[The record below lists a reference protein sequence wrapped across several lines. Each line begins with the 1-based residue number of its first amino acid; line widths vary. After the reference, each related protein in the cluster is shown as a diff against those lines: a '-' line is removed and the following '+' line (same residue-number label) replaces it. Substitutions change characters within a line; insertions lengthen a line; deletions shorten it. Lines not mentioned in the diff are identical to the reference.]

1 MFVIAARA
9 WMKKSSNRCP
19 SDGGNRE
26 HGASVNEGLS
36 LADYG
41 QKTFAEHFVK
51 AYGGRWKPS
60 VRSPLSNIAATNTNA
75 SFRETD
81 TINH

>member
-1 MFVIAARA
+1 
-9 WMKKSSNRCP
+9 MKESSNLCP

-26 HGASVNEGLS
+26 HRAPLNEGLS

-51 AYGGRWKPS
+51 AHGGRWKTA
-60 VRSPLSNIAATNTNA
+60 VRSLLGNSAKTNNVL
-75 SFRETD
+75 
-81 TINH
+81 